1 MKKISFIRWAGCLPL
16 FMALL
21 ALSLFSVSAAKAI
34 EISGVQP
41 YALDHPRLPAYL
53 TPPGKADQPLGA
65 YSEMRGRKQYA
76 FECFLDTAAS
86 RIVLDKRQQKQLGV
100 KTSGK
105 TVDDIG
111 IGGTET
117 FDVSA
122 PYMLHVGE
130 TRTPAGALKQ
140 YPFSMRVVMEVKQ
153 KETRMTDVLPKGMLD
168 QMGGD
173 LLGGGAMGG
182 LARELIPA
190 LNVIGTPF
198 LVDHIAV
205 LDPRPVADAY
215 EMLSGLIGGKSSGSM
230 PDLNKLLSMLGSAG
244 GSGGQFGR
252 IRVNLA
258 DKDNAYPE
266 PPIIVPLHLK
276 DMESGR
282 VAVTNAPIPM
292 VKNAVLVKRDHT
304 VKADLAL
311 DTGGAVSLISSSLA
325 RKLGLDL
332 DSPDLKTLVMG
343 VGKGNTRLKGYWL
356 DRLTIRTGKGDPVIY
371 ERVPFF
377 VADIPGIQGTL
388 GANLLFPSVY
398 IDMGQFLDSSA
409 PGTDPLMRSMQ
420 LFSGMKPGPTPFRK
434 IIIDLPNARLG
445 LVPFWP

>member
-1 MKKISFIRWAGCLPL
+1 MKKISFVRRAGCLPL

-21 ALSLFSVSAAKAI
+21 ALSLFSVSGAKAI

-41 YALDHPRLPAYL
+41 YALDHPRVPAYL
-53 TPPGKADQPLGA
+53 TPPGEADQPVGA
-65 YSEMRGRKQYA
+65 YSELRGRKQYA
-76 FECFLDTAAS
+76 FDCFLDTAAS
-86 RIVLDKRQQKQLGV
+86 RIVLGKRQQKQLGV
-100 KTSGK
+100 KTTGK

-122 PYMLHVGE
+122 PYILHVGD
-130 TRTPAGALKQ
+130 TRTPKGNLKQ

-153 KETRMTDVLPKGMLD
+153 KETRMTDVLPKGILD
-168 QMGGD
+168 GMGGD
-173 LLGGGAMGG
+173 LLGGGSMGG
-182 LARELIPA
+182 LARELIPS
-190 LNVIGTPF
+190 LNIIGTPF

-215 EMLSGLIGGKSSGSM
+215 EMLSGLMGGNSSGSM
-230 PDLNKLLSMLGSAG
+230 PDLNKLLSMLGSAEG
-244 GSGGQFGR
+244 GGGQFGR

-266 PPIIVPLHLK
+266 PPIIVPLHLT

-282 VAVTNAPIPM
+282 VPVTNAPIPM
-292 VKNAVLVKRDHT
+292 VKNAVLVKGDHT
-304 VKADLAL
+304 VKTDLAL
-311 DTGGAVSLISSSLA
+311 DTGGAVSLITSSLA
-325 RKLGLDL
+325 RKMGLDL

-356 DRLTIRTGKGDPVIY
+356 DRLTIRTGTGDPVIY
-371 ERVPFF
+371 ERAPFF
-377 VADIPGIQGTL
+377 VADIPGIQGTI
-388 GANLLFPSVY
+388 GANLLVPSVY
-398 IDMGQFLDSSA
+398 IDMEQFLDSA
-409 PGTDPLMRSMQ
+409 AQGTDPLMRSMQ

-434 IIIDLPNARLG
+434 VIIDLPNARLG
-445 LVPFWP
+445 LVPF

>member
-1 MKKISFIRWAGCLPL
+1 MPI

-21 ALSLFSVSAAKAI
+21 ALSLFSVSGAKAI

-41 YALDHPRLPAYL
+41 YALDHPRVPAYL
-53 TPPGKADQPLGA
+53 TPPGEADQPLGA

-76 FECFLDTAAS
+76 FDCFLDTAAS

-100 KTSGK
+100 KTTGK

-122 PYMLHVGE
+122 PYILHVGD
-130 TRTPAGALKQ
+130 TSTPKGNLKQ

-168 QMGGD
+168 GMGGD

-182 LARELIPA
+182 LARELIPS
-190 LNVIGTPF
+190 LNIIGTPF

-215 EMLSGLIGGKSSGSM
+215 EMLSGLMGGKSTGST

-244 GSGGQFGR
+244 GGGGQFGR

-266 PPIIVPLHLK
+266 PPISVPLHLK

-282 VAVTNAPIPM
+282 VPVTNAPIPM
-292 VKNAVLVKRDHT
+292 VKNAVLIKGDHT
-304 VKADLAL
+304 VKTDLAL

-356 DRLTIRTGKGDPVIY
+356 DRLTLRTDRGDPVIY

-388 GANLLFPSVY
+388 GANLMFPSVY
-398 IDMGQFLDSSA
+398 IDMEKLLDSSA
-409 PGTDPLMRSMQ
+409 QGTDPLMRSMQ

-434 IIIDLPNARLG
+434 VIIDLPNARLG
-445 LVPFWP
+445 LLPF